1 MNNIQQFESVDP
13 KIWEAGKMILGPKHK
28 PVERM
33 AIYQPTTQDLLTDPK
48 DILTT
53 RLKVGILTKD
63 PSPTRGERTR
73 TRQKEKTTYMTV

>member
-1 MNNIQQFESVDP
+1 MNNIQQFESVEP

-48 DILTT
+48 DILAA
-53 RLKVGILTKD
+53 RFYPPCK
-63 PSPTRGERTR
+63 RGNFRNSSSDIR
-73 TRQKEKTTYMTV
+73 KTI